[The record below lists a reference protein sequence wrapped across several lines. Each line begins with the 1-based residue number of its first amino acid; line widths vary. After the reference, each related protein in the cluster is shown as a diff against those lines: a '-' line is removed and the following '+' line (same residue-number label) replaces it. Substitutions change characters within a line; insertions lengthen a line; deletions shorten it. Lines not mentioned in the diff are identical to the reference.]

1 MDWWTTARYY
11 KTRFQPLA
19 TKNKFSF
26 SLGLTL
32 PNLSKEQRER
42 YPKGHTTYYVVK
54 AKTWANK
61 PQKNSWQVRDLMKKR
76 QIYLFYLLLKSI
88 RKAESWLT
96 DVSGLNNS
104 IRNLS

>member
-1 MDWWTTARYY
+1 MGLIKPQTASKVMDWWTTARYY

-42 YPKGHTTYYVVK
+42 YPKGHTTYYVVRAK
-54 AKTWANK
+54 KKTWTNR
-61 PQKNSWQVRDLMKKR
+61 PQKETNKSVTLLNEQAPN
-76 QIYLFYLLLKSI
+76 LFEKLRL
-88 RKAESWLT
+88 
-96 DVSGLNNS
+96 D
-104 IRNLS
+104 